1 MRPSLLRTTLMSCFA
16 MCRPVMIEG
25 STGLGKTQLAQS
37 AAIEVFG
44 SPDNVI
50 QFPTPTMNP
59 EDWAMPAPNAE
70 RTLLKF
76 LINDRFPV
84 EGTDTPDEGALI
96 LDEAAS
102 AENAI
107 QKAIANLIQERE
119 VYGRKLKK
127 GWSIVL
133 TGNRVSDRAG
143 ANRVLSHL
151 RHRFTT
157 IEFEP
162 TLDDWT
168 NWALGAGVR
177 PEVIGLMRFK
187 PGLLNAP
194 DPQLD
199 IYPTPRGW
207 AEGVSPIIGNVPYEA
222 EFEMFKGAVGEGAA
236 AEMVGFLQLYRKLPN
251 PDAILMSPDTYE
263 VPTEANVCYALAG
276 AMAHR
281 ATVDNFDAI
290 VTYVTRMK
298 TEFGV
303 LAILDATHKC
313 PAVQNT
319 RAYMKWAAGFGAK
332 VLL

>member
-50 QFPTPTMNP
+50 QFHTPTMNP

-168 NWALGAGVR
+168 NWALASG
-177 PEVIGLMRFK
+177 
-187 PGLLNAP
+187 
-194 DPQLD
+194 
-199 IYPTPRGW
+199 PR
-207 AEGVSPIIGNVPYEA
+207 
-222 EFEMFKGAVGEGAA
+222 
-236 AEMVGFLQLYRKLPN
+236 
-251 PDAILMSPDTYE
+251 
-263 VPTEANVCYALAG
+263 
-276 AMAHR
+276 
-281 ATVDNFDAI
+281 
-290 VTYVTRMK
+290 
-298 TEFGV
+298 
-303 LAILDATHKC
+303 
-313 PAVQNT
+313 
-319 RAYMKWAAGFGAK
+319 
-332 VLL
+332 